1 MDSKPWRFTKM
12 HHPNKTERVCS
23 YRHCENTYEGRSDKV
38 FCSDQCRN
46 HARRDQLKT
55 EKWNAPAFYLKIT
68 EIVKTNHKILKLQYD
83 EKGENKVISNFL
95 LRDCG
100 FNFEFHTR
108 ILHTSKGIYRFCFDY
123 GWLELENGKI
133 LIVKNEK
140 MVEI

>member
-1 MDSKPWRFTKM
+1 MQQLR
-12 HHPNKTERVCS
+12 EVRRLCS
-23 YRHCENTYEGRSDKV
+23 YRYCGNPFEGRSDKI

-46 HARRDQLKT
+46 RARRDQLK
-55 EKWNAPAFYLKIT
+55 EERWNAPIFYLKIN
-68 EIVKTNHKILKLQYD
+68 EILQKNHKILKGLYEERGD
-83 EKGENKVISNFL
+83 SIVVTNFI
-95 LRDCG
+95 LRDSG

-140 MVEI
+140 MISI

>member
-1 MDSKPWRFTKM
+1 MKQPKE
-12 HHPNKTERVCS
+12 NKRICA
-23 YRHCENTYEGRSDKV
+23 YRNCENTVEGRSDKI

-46 HARRDQLKT
+46 HARREQLKT
-55 EKWNAPAFYLKIT
+55 EKWNAPAFYIKIS
-68 EIVKTNHKILKLQYD
+68 EIIKNNHKILKYLFD
-83 EKGENKVISNFL
+83 EKGDNTVITNFL
-95 LRDCG
+95 LRDSG

-108 ILHTSKGIYRFCFDY
+108 ILTTSKGIYRFCFDY

>member
-1 MDSKPWRFTKM
+1 MKQPKE
-12 HHPNKTERVCS
+12 NERTCA
-23 YRHCENTYEGRSDKV
+23 YRQCENTYQGRSDKI

-55 EKWNAPAFYLKIT
+55 EKWNAPAFYDKLA
-68 EIVKTNHKILKLQYD
+68 EIIKNNHKILKHLYD
-83 EKGENKVISNFL
+83 EKGDNKIITNFL
-95 LRDCG
+95 LRDSG

-108 ILHTSKGIYRFCFDY
+108 ILNTSKGIYRFCFDY